1 MKILVMSNLCKE
13 KYRFTP
19 LMAAATS
26 GNLSLCKWLIEEKK
40 ANVNVQDSD
49 GDTALHHC
57 AIAGLSSGIS
67 AKDIMAYLI
76 EAGANVNAV
85 NHENKTPLNSALE
98 ELAEFEQDGED
109 DEISPQI
116 LVDLLVSKGGI
127 ANEIQDEDQDEDND
141 DDEDE
146 NKSDEE

>member
-1 MKILVMSNLCKE
+1 
-13 KYRFTP
+13 
-19 LMAAATS
+19 MAAATS
-26 GNLSLCKWLIEEKK
+26 GNLSLCKWLVEEKK

-67 AKDIMAYLI
+67 GKDIMAYLI

-85 NHENKTPLNSALE
+85 NHENKTPLNCALE
-98 ELAEFEQDGED
+98 ELSEFEQSGED

-116 LVDLLVSKGGI
+116 LVDLLISKGGI
-127 ANEIQDEDQDEDND
+127 ANEIEGEDQDEDND
-141 DDEDE
+141 DNDDDDE
-146 NKSDEE
+146 NKNDDE